1 MQNVKLK
8 YKPEAVNGTH
18 KYFKYMG
25 LFWLIMVVI
34 QIITENT
41 LNELGWYSIIFGI
54 SHVIAL
60 NIESHVFATIKNGM
74 FKKNR
79 WFASQTDLTKAKYVK
94 KFAGDVSFVF
104 NNKEIR
110 IEAMFLDETS
120 QDDLDNFIASYEIPT
135 KVIPVQ

>member
-8 YKPEAVNGTH
+8 YKPEAVNGIH
-18 KYFKYMG
+18 KYFKHMG
-25 LFWLIMVVI
+25 FLWLILGVI

-54 SHVIAL
+54 LHVIAL
-60 NIESHVFATIKNGM
+60 NVESHLFATIKNGM

-94 KFAGDVSFVF
+94 KFAGDVTFVF

-120 QDDLDNFIASYEIPT
+120 QEDLDSFIASYKIPT
-135 KVIPVQ
+135 KIIPVQ